1 MSTSLHPPPTVSKD
15 WDAPRC
21 WRGGRADYL
30 ISTNIDK
37 MAAQVN
43 KETHKWTPQETRRLI
58 RFRAENEHLFLKSKK
73 TAKLL
78 WETLIKELGLEGKVT
93 SQQVS
98 KKWENL
104 KKKYKDLG
112 MLKAGFGTDG
122 GEVTTVTWQYFDD
135 MHKVLGD
142 TSSLEPPVVVASFNA
157 DSITSFEL
165 KTEEFEPTEE
175 AGFSSGTP
183 SPVAAPDSPTLSPKN
198 KRRRR
203 TNPILDFL
211 MEESAKEQKR
221 HEESEAKM
229 ERFLNLFEKLIE
241 KI

>member
-1 MSTSLHPPPTVSKD
+1 
-15 WDAPRC
+15 
-21 WRGGRADYL
+21 
-30 ISTNIDK
+30 

-43 KETHKWTPQETRRLI
+43 KETHKWTPEETRGLI

-73 TAKLL
+73 AAKLL
-78 WETLIKELGLEGKVT
+78 WETLIKELSLEGKVT

-112 MLKAGFGTDG
+112 TLKAGCGTEGD
-122 GEVTTVTWQYFDD
+122 VTQVTWQYFDD
-135 MHKVLGD
+135 MDEVLGGR
-142 TSSLEPPVVVASFNA
+142 TPVEPPVVVASFNA
-157 DSITSFEL
+157 DPDSVTSFEL

-183 SPVAAPDSPTLSPKN
+183 SPVAPPDSPTCFPKN
-198 KRRRR
+198 KRRRK
-203 TNPILDFL
+203 TNPFLDFL
-211 MEESAKEQKR
+211 MEESAKEQRR

-229 ERFLNLFEKLIE
+229 ERFLNLLEKLIE
-241 KI
+241 NILPKWFLLICISSCEFYCTY

>member
-1 MSTSLHPPPTVSKD
+1 
-15 WDAPRC
+15 
-21 WRGGRADYL
+21 
-30 ISTNIDK
+30 

-73 TAKLL
+73 AAKLL

-112 MLKAGFGTDG
+112 MLKAGFGTDR
-122 GEVTTVTWQYFDD
+122 GEVTPVTWQYFDD
-135 MHKVLGD
+135 MHEVLGSR
-142 TSSLEPPVVVASFNA
+142 TSLEPPVVVASFNA
-157 DSITSFEL
+157 DPDSITSFEL
-165 KTEEFEPTEE
+165 KTVSQVLLPNSINPSRSKVLVSPVFLLLVCFLQEEFEPTEE

-183 SPVAAPDSPTLSPKN
+183 SPIAPPDSPSFSPKN